1 MNHNHIQSYPSLPP
15 LRHNDWIWRVKIR
28 SASEILREIWLP
40 SITLIGVGVCLTL
53 LKVKLTL
60 HSIPG
65 FNSLCHQ
72 RKEAVYDTFTSFQ
85 IPDYQR
91 KRTLTTSSANP
102 NAVQHAFGDQQEEP
116 VGIDLQPAHSKK
128 VVSRGGEE
136 EEVAVGLEV
145 EGKSRARPGAKR
157 NSISLMKVMSLST
170 LPRTHTKQ
178 SQEVADEQDESVAS
192 TSTSRYQTRSQT
204 RKKESKYSHKPK
216 SAPIKVEMR
225 ECDYAYV
232 NEYKQGLL

>member
-1 MNHNHIQSYPSLPP
+1 MIGYGE
-15 LRHNDWIWRVKIR
+15 LRLGVRVKF
-28 SASEILREIWLP
+28 SEKYGYRL
-40 SITLIGVGVCLTL
+40 SL
-53 LKVKLTL
+53 LLD
-60 HSIPG
+60 IPG

-157 NSISLMKVMSLST
+157 NSISLMKRK
-170 LPRTHTKQ
+170 RTHTADFIYQ
-178 SQEVADEQDESVAS
+178 YTLNEQQQEVADEQDESVAS

-216 SAPIKVEMR
+216 SAPIEVEMR